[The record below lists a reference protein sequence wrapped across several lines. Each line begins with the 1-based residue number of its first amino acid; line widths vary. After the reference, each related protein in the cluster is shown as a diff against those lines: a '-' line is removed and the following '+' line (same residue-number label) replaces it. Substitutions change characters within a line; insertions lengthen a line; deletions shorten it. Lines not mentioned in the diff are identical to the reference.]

1 MRSKRGEMMKQFWTN
16 ILLTICV
23 VMVLMSFAAAAP
35 TGGVV
40 TKGPTEK
47 GTGSTSGT
55 ATLEGGNV
63 TMVNISGTQI
73 TSKWGGFYGFISG
86 GIQLTDSAA
95 NNFYVWTIGNFTG
108 GVVYAVNS
116 TVASWTLS
124 PINTSVTPYDVS
136 TVASDNFNHTF
147 STTATFTAP
156 SMSVN
161 NVPYTTTYQNGAMG
175 TLRTYGLIVS
185 TSPNTNVWAGMIQ
198 TNASSFKGGGALV
211 DYQILAPA
219 RTTGTIY
226 NFYLEMP

>member
-1 MRSKRGEMMKQFWTN
+1 LVLGLA
-16 ILLTICV
+16 IA
-23 VMVLMSFAAAAP
+23 LMSFAAAAP
-35 TGGVV
+35 IVGGVV
-40 TKGPTEK
+40 TKGPSER
-47 GTGSTSGT
+47 GSDTTSGT

-63 TMVNISGTQI
+63 TMVNVSGTQI
-73 TSKWGGFYGFISG
+73 TSRWGGFYGFISG
-86 GIQLTDSAA
+86 GIQLSDGT
-95 NNFYVWTIGNFTG
+95 NNFYVWTISNFTG

-124 PINTSVTPYDVS
+124 PINHSVAPYDVT
-136 TVASDNFNHTF
+136 TVASDNYNHTF
-147 STTATFTAP
+147 GTTATFTAP
-156 SMSVN
+156 SMTVN

-175 TLRTYGLIVS
+175 TLRTYGLIVT

-219 RTTGTIY
+219 RTIGTVY